1 MKTYNFEQLQLWQL
15 AHEFVLDVYSLS
27 NSFPKEEL
35 FGITSQLKRAAISIP
50 ANIAEGYRKTGAK
63 DKLRFYNVAYGS
75 AGECRYYIILIKDL
89 EYIKI
94 ETYQTLI
101 NKIDNISKLINAYS
115 NGIIKN
121 TT

>member
-27 NSFPKEEL
+27 KSFPKEEL
-35 FGITSQLKRAAISIP
+35 FGITSQLKRAAMSIP
-50 ANIAEGYRKTGAK
+50 ANIVEGYRKTGAK
-63 DKLRFYNVAYGS
+63 DKLRFYNIAYGS

-89 EYIKI
+89 KYIKT